1 MPLKLTACLNDYLS
15 TAAVVLTAML
25 GILMLSCFSAMSLT
39 ILFQIW
45 LEFYPISNLIVNPN
59 QSSFHQTL
67 KI

>member
-1 MPLKLTACLNDYLS
+1 MHLKLTAYLNDYLS

-45 LEFYPISNLIVNPN
+45 LEFYPTSNLIVNPN
-59 QSSFHQTL
+59 QSSFHQTF